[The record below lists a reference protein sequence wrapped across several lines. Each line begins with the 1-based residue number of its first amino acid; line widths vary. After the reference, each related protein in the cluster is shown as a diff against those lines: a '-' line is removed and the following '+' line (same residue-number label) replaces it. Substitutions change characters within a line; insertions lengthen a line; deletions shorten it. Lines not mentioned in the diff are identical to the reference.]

1 MRGKRLAVGTH
12 SDDDITEPFE
22 QPTLD
27 VSLDDLMDVAP
38 VGVAKARVAPRACS
52 LIHPFD
58 VSDAAPGAPR
68 R

>member
-1 MRGKRLAVGTH
+1 MRGKRLALGTH

-27 VSLDDLMDVAP
+27 VCLDELLDVVPAQ
-38 VGVAKARVAPRACS
+38 GKARVAPRVCS
-52 LIHPFD
+52 LSHPFD
-58 VSDAAPGAPR
+58 VSDAAPAQLR